1 METDV
6 KIVLFPF
13 VPLLIANFLI
23 EIVKFVKF
31 NRLVVFK

>member
-23 EIVKFVKF
+23 ETVKFVKF